1 MTPEQL
7 RALNRQQLTDIL
19 KQLADRA
26 KETNEPA
33 LAGILY
39 ITAASVAEG
48 TEILVAALLAEY
60 VQARFGSQFGSE
72 EQD

>member
-7 RALNRQQLTDIL
+7 RELNRKQLTDII

-39 ITAASVAEG
+39 ITAASMSEG
-48 TEILVAALLAEY
+48 TEILVAALLSEY
-60 VQARFGSQFGSE
+60 VKARFGDMQE
-72 EQD
+72 